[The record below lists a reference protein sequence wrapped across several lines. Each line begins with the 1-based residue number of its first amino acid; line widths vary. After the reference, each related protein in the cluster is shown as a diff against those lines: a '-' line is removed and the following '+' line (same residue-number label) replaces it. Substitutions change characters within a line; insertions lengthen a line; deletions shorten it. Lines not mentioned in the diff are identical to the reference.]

1 MKYRFGVFLTCMMF
15 YLCGSSVYGAVTDYE
30 TVVQSA
36 EEEGQPLQT
45 FSTED
50 GSGGAV
56 TVAACSDTVYVT
68 AKTAEIYSV
77 PGQNGAST
85 AVLVLGDEVKRTGVC
100 DNGWSKVSFQK
111 DGAAING
118 YMQNQMLSTDI
129 QIQPADEEV
138 EVKTDS
144 SILDFPGR
152 KDGEVVGEVLELE
165 SAFAWG
171 VRLGLALER
180 L

>member
-1 MKYRFGVFLTCMMF
+1 MIETSSNEEKRNRERGDTSMKYRFGVFLTCMMF

-85 AVLVLGDEVKRTGVC
+85 AALVLGDEVKRTGVC

-111 DGAAING
+111 DGDTING

-138 EVKTDS
+138 EVKK
-144 SILDFPGR
+144 IGR
-152 KDGEVVGEVLELE
+152 AHV
-165 SAFAWG
+165 
-171 VRLGLALER
+171 
-180 L
+180 